1 MALEK
6 GKVSTEERSPQHLAM
21 ASTVFRDHVVTDCHG
36 RVQVCPG
43 VIFEWLD

>member
-6 GKVSTEERSPQHLAM
+6 GRVSTPAATPCHG
-21 ASTVFRDHVVTDCHG
+21 TVFRDHVVTDCHR
-36 RVQVCPG
+36 RVQVCLG